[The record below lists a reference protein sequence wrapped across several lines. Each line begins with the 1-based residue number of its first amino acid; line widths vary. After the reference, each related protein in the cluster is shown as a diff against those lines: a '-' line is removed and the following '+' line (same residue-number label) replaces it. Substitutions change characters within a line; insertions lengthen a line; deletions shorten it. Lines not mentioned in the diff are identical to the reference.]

1 MNDVLPIYC
10 DPMRRHDFMF
20 LVDCSD
26 GNPNGDPDSDNYP
39 RIDLQT
45 QQGLISDVCVKRKIR
60 DAIEQMC
67 GQEEGYRIFI
77 NADGVP
83 LNALLREAETAVHTR
98 LEEQALELV
107 PATPEL
113 RQGKKKRNND
123 GLTAEQRREQA
134 GDRRKYL
141 CQQFYDV
148 RCFGGVLSTGD
159 YSAGQV
165 HGPIQITWAR
175 SIDPIMPMDMSI
187 TRVAIT
193 KEGEDK
199 KTTSTMGRKWVVPYG
214 LYRGYGY
221 FNPVYARESG
231 FSSEDLSLFWDA
243 FVHLWENDH
252 SAARG
257 RLGLHGLYIF
267 SHETARGNAAD
278 HDLFERIHVYKREE
292 VQYSR
297 HISDYMVSI
306 KEDDL
311 PAGVMLTR
319 LVG

>member
-1 MNDVLPIYC
+1 
-10 DPMRRHDFMF
+10 MF
-20 LVDCSD
+20 LVDVSD
-26 GNPNGDPDSDNYP
+26 GNFNGDPDADNSP
-39 RIDLQT
+39 RIDIQT
-45 QQGLISDVCVKRKIR
+45 QQGLVSDVCIKRKIR
-60 DAIEQMC
+60 DAVEQMC

-98 LEEQALELV
+98 VEEQVLELV
-107 PATPEL
+107 PVTSDSKT
-113 RQGKKKRNND
+113 GKKKRNND
-123 GLTAEQRREQA
+123 GLSAEQRRAQA
-134 GDRRKYL
+134 DDRRKYL
-141 CQQFYDV
+141 CQHFYDI

-193 KEGEDK
+193 KEGEDR
-199 KTTSTMGRKWVVPYG
+199 KTTSTMGGKWVVPYG

-221 FNPVYARESG
+221 FNPAYAKESG
-231 FSSEDLSLFWDA
+231 FSAEDLSLFWDA

-267 SHETARGNAAD
+267 SHDTARGNAAD
-278 HDLFERIHVYKREE
+278 HELFERIQVYKREE
-292 VQYSR
+292 VPYPR
-297 HISDYMVSI
+297 RISDYEVQI
-306 KEDDL
+306 HGDNL
-311 PAGVMLTR
+311 PTGVTLTR
-319 LVG
+319 LTR